1 MLWYG
6 CDKGLFTLAR
16 CRSSP
21 SACFFSSIAFSC
33 FCFSS
38 IFHPEGITRIGN
50 SFKFLNKFL
59 NCQSQTIF
67 WKLYVLLSNN
77 LYLLNDC
84 KEISKFANV
93 VWFFGLIFQAGC
105 WRVVV
110 SFFYLR
116 KALWYFENFI
126 LSLQDLKAHFS
137 IPFLHRFVVDDRQ
150 GLHFQQ

>member
-1 MLWYG
+1 MAAIKDYLHLRVV
-6 CDKGLFTLAR
+6 KAHHLPVF
-16 CRSSP
+16 SS
-21 SACFFSSIAFSC
+21 SSIAFSC

-67 WKLYVLLSNN
+67 WKLYVLLSKN

-93 VWFFGLIFQAGC
+93 VWFFGLISSRLLTRGGKL
-105 WRVVV
+105 
-110 SFFYLR
+110 FYLR